1 MKRKT
6 NFKQMFLVD
15 SVFYNK
21 VNNTS
26 NTNNVMVSNRLPLCC
41 TSQSVT
47 EPFPGNHSPLLTMS
61 NPYFN
66 SESEIKPSFLTPD
79 PPKSEFVKD
88 LVKMSSLTGRHENVN
103 HRKNPRSVSLQTKES
118 ETSDGDDDGELQRRL
133 DRLRGDNSDEC
144 ECESSHPVTTHRP
157 SVSHRLPKNI
167 KAITLP
173 PSSRYEEPHRPSV
186 SHHLPKNIKA
196 ITLPPSSRYEDPQP
210 MEQDVAIHYENPLHI
225 TYDTAVPMHE
235 DGTQN
240 IQSVLP
246 LNQPLP
252 IQHVGNNQNYHNQ
265 QRSPRYIPPLHHTST
280 ENNTANINSRQTP
293 YQTYTTPMNN
303 ATDLPSSRELYSKYR
318 NAHEEVS
325 TFICEICYTDFT
337 TKSALYRHM
346 KNIHEAYKQKQK
358 GIKRK
363 KSFTCDLCFSE
374 FEKNQAL
381 ERHIH
386 NIHEHDFQKNR
397 GIKRKLVENQ
407 TKRKFMKI
415 T

>member
-1 MKRKT
+1 
-6 NFKQMFLVD
+6 
-15 SVFYNK
+15 
-21 VNNTS
+21 
-26 NTNNVMVSNRLPLCC
+26 
-41 TSQSVT
+41 
-47 EPFPGNHSPLLTMS
+47 MS

-103 HRKNPRSVSLQTKES
+103 HRKTPRSVSLQTKES

-133 DRLRGDNSDEC
+133 DGLRRDNSDEC

-173 PSSRYEEPHRPSV
+173 PSSRYEEP
-186 SHHLPKNIKA
+186 
-196 ITLPPSSRYEDPQP
+196 QP

-225 TYDTAVPMHE
+225 TYDTAVPMDE

-240 IQSVLP
+240 IQSVLQ

-252 IQHVGNNQNYHNQ
+252 IQHVGNNQTFNNQ
-265 QRSPRYIPPLHHTST
+265 QRSPRYIPSLHHTST

-293 YQTYTTPMNN
+293 YLQYTTPMNN

-325 TFICEICYTDFT
+325 TFICEICNTDFT

-386 NIHEHDFQKNR
+386 NIHEHDFQENR

-407 TKRKFMKI
+407 TKRKYMK
-415 T
+415 TT